1 MYSTNQSN
9 TLPKIVTLQTNNEV
23 SFSEEVE
30 NNVSDSTLS
39 VKQRVE
45 AIELSQKGTKQTP
58 IIKKKHMKQTC
69 GSHDLKQCNT
79 EYKAAFSNVIS
90 NGSDGSITLGMDEA
104 GADQFDALSVLDKGE
119 DTEDEFN
126 AVCEANGIGYNGGYS
141 LDQFEAASN
150 TSSNSQIDNT
160 KEMQKEEEDKE
171 LGDKPK
177 PLPRN
182 GMLEKGNIR
191 NVAPP
196 SPRTAEN
203 HRLSIIQDIAPPKPP
218 HSSFQLNGEKCDE
231 QEAIG
236 EPMYATIDQSKRF
249 SKRGLDGKIND
260 QSPEIE
266 NSNYEETSIKKG
278 SIDEPVDLNTKFL
291 KKSLEGSDSRIDNRS
306 AEMTRSNSQVT
317 EMSESCGNQGWENMS
332 LNHDSPATLSTSS
345 SEKSDNEETPLIK
358 KEKKT
363 NRILPRVKY
372 AVQQKEFII
381 FGIAAVA
388 LSVSA
393 ALVYLQDKAQFIA
406 FFANSPLYITMP
418 MIAITLLLA
427 ISTIFCGIKQFR
439 DTEEC
444 QIGGK
449 NANETLNQVLKYQPK
464 DKVIKS
470 VKLEYGNGTHS
481 HFTLNAWK
489 GKNNFI
495 NIDDKVISRRNKVES
510 VIKDRPLF
518 TALLSSLVAANIVLP
533 LLLYVEGGISSVQKF
548 YQNALINNVG
558 LSVLVGSSIL
568 ALSMICLGV
577 HYYRKTNCTNLVY
590 CEERIEPEKVNGKF
604 IEEIKEARTKVLEE
618 NHSKD
623 AKCSSLTLEQVVVE
637 SHNYK
642 DVIYSIS

>member
-30 NNVSDSTLS
+30 NNVSNSTLS
-39 VKQRVE
+39 VKER
-45 AIELSQKGTKQTP
+45 IELFEKGTKQEP
-58 IIKKKHMKQTC
+58 
-69 GSHDLKQCNT
+69 DLNT
-79 EYKAAFSNVIS
+79 ECKLASLNVIS
-90 NGSDGSITLGMDEA
+90 NSSDSSITAKIDEA
-104 GADQFDALSVLDKGE
+104 GADFSVSCSSLVLDDGK
-119 DTEDEFN
+119 DIEDEFN
-126 AVCEANGIGYNGGYS
+126 AVCEANGIEYNRPYS

-182 GMLEKGNIR
+182 GMLEKDNIR

-203 HRLSIIQDIAPPKPP
+203 HRLSIIQDIAPPKLP

-236 EPMYATIDQSKRF
+236 EPMYATIDKNKKF
-249 SKRGLDGKIND
+249 SKRGLDGEIND
-260 QSPEIE
+260 QSPEME
-266 NSNYEETSIKKG
+266 KSNSEETSIKKG

-291 KKSLEGSDSRIDNRS
+291 KKSLEGSDSGIDNRS
-306 AEMTRSNSQVT
+306 A

-332 LNHDSPATLSTSS
+332 LNHDSPVTLSTSS

-372 AVQQKEFII
+372 AVQQKEFVI

-388 LSVSA
+388 LSASA
-393 ALVYLQDKAQFIA
+393 ALVYLQDKGQFIA

-418 MIAITLLLA
+418 MIAITSLLA

-470 VKLEYGNGTHS
+470 FKLEYSNGTHS

-533 LLLYVEGGISSVQKF
+533 LLLYVEGGINSVQKF

-568 ALSMICLGV
+568 ALSVIFLGV

-642 DVIYSIS
+642 DAIYSIS

>member
-1 MYSTNQSN
+1 MNQEKTSAGV
-9 TLPKIVTLQTNNEV
+9 VTSQTNNEA

-30 NNVSDSTLS
+30 NNVSNSTLS
-39 VKQRVE
+39 VKER
-45 AIELSQKGTKQTP
+45 IELFEKGTKQEP
-58 IIKKKHMKQTC
+58 
-69 GSHDLKQCNT
+69 DLNT
-79 EYKAAFSNVIS
+79 ECKLASLNVIS
-90 NGSDGSITLGMDEA
+90 NSSDSSITAKIDEA
-104 GADQFDALSVLDKGE
+104 GADFSVSCSSLVLDDGK
-119 DTEDEFN
+119 DIEDEFN
-126 AVCEANGIGYNGGYS
+126 AVCEANGIEYNRTYS

-150 TSSNSQIDNT
+150 TSSNPKIDNT

-182 GMLEKGNIR
+182 GMLEKDNIR

-203 HRLSIIQDIAPPKPP
+203 HRLSIIQDIAPPKLP
-218 HSSFQLNGEKCDE
+218 HSSFQLNGEKCDK

-236 EPMYATIDQSKRF
+236 EPMYATIDKNKKF
-249 SKRGLDGKIND
+249 SKRGLDGEIND
-260 QSPEIE
+260 QSPEME
-266 NSNYEETSIKKG
+266 KSNSEETSIKKG

-291 KKSLEGSDSRIDNRS
+291 KKSLEGSDSGIDNRS

-332 LNHDSPATLSTSS
+332 LNHDSPVTLSTSS
-345 SEKSDNEETPLIK
+345 SEKSNNEETPLIK

-393 ALVYLQDKAQFIA
+393 ALVYLQDKGQFIA
-406 FFANSPLYITMP
+406 FFANSVIYVTIPIL
-418 MIAITLLLA
+418 AVALLVA
-427 ISTIFCGIKQFR
+427 ISPIFCGIKQFR
-439 DTEEC
+439 DTEEY

-470 VKLEYGNGTHS
+470 FKLEYSNGTHS

-489 GKNNFI
+489 GKDNFI
-495 NIDDKVISRRNKVES
+495 NIVNKVISRRNKVES

-533 LLLYVEGGISSVQKF
+533 LLLYVEGGINSVQKF

-590 CEERIEPEKVNGKF
+590 CEERIEPEKVNEKF
-604 IEEIKEARTKVLEE
+604 IEEIKEARIKVLEE

>member
-1 MYSTNQSN
+1 MYSMNQEKM
-9 TLPKIVTLQTNNEV
+9 LAGVVTSQTNNEA

-30 NNVSDSTLS
+30 NNVSNSTLS
-39 VKQRVE
+39 VKER
-45 AIELSQKGTKQTP
+45 IELFEKGTKQEP
-58 IIKKKHMKQTC
+58 
-69 GSHDLKQCNT
+69 DLNT
-79 EYKAAFSNVIS
+79 ECKLASLNVIS
-90 NGSDGSITLGMDEA
+90 NSSDSSITAKIDEA
-104 GADQFDALSVLDKGE
+104 GADFSVSCSSLVLDDGK
-119 DTEDEFN
+119 DIEDEFN
-126 AVCEANGIGYNGGYS
+126 AVCEANGIEYNRPYS

-150 TSSNSQIDNT
+150 TSSNPKIDNT

-182 GMLEKGNIR
+182 GMLEKDNIR

-203 HRLSIIQDIAPPKPP
+203 HRLSIIQDIAPPKLP

-236 EPMYATIDQSKRF
+236 EPMYATIDKNKKF
-249 SKRGLDGKIND
+249 SKRGLDGEIND
-260 QSPEIE
+260 QSPEME
-266 NSNYEETSIKKG
+266 KSNSEETSIKKG
-278 SIDEPVDLNTKFL
+278 SEDIIGEPVDLNTKFL
-291 KKSLEGSDSRIDNRS
+291 KKSLEGSDSGIDNRS

-332 LNHDSPATLSTSS
+332 LNHDSPVTLSTSS

-358 KEKKT
+358 KEKKI

-406 FFANSPLYITMP
+406 FFANSVIYVTIPIL
-418 MIAITLLLA
+418 AVALLVA
-427 ISTIFCGIKQFR
+427 ISPIFCGIKQFR

-481 HFTLNAWK
+481 HFTLNAWE

-533 LLLYVEGGISSVQKF
+533 LLLYVEGGINSVQKF

-558 LSVLVGSSIL
+558 LSLLIGSSIL
-568 ALSMICLGV
+568 ALSVIFLGV

-642 DVIYSIS
+642 DAIYSIS

>member
-1 MYSTNQSN
+1 MNQEK
-9 TLPKIVTLQTNNEV
+9 TLAGVVTSQTNNEA

-30 NNVSDSTLS
+30 NNVSNSTLS
-39 VKQRVE
+39 VKER
-45 AIELSQKGTKQTP
+45 IELFEKGTKQEP
-58 IIKKKHMKQTC
+58 
-69 GSHDLKQCNT
+69 DLNT
-79 EYKAAFSNVIS
+79 ECKLASLNVIS
-90 NGSDGSITLGMDEA
+90 NSSDSSITAKIDEA
-104 GADQFDALSVLDKGE
+104 GADFSVSCSSLVFDDGK
-119 DTEDEFN
+119 DIEDEFN
-126 AVCEANGIGYNGGYS
+126 AVCEANGIEYNRPYS

-150 TSSNSQIDNT
+150 TSSNPKIDNT

-182 GMLEKGNIR
+182 GMLEKDNIR

-203 HRLSIIQDIAPPKPP
+203 HRLSIIQDIAPPKLP

-236 EPMYATIDQSKRF
+236 EPMYATIDKNKKF
-249 SKRGLDGKIND
+249 SKRGLDGEIND
-260 QSPEIE
+260 QSPEME
-266 NSNYEETSIKKG
+266 KSNSEETSIKKG

-291 KKSLEGSDSRIDNRS
+291 KKSLEGSDSGIDNRS

-317 EMSESCGNQGWENMS
+317 EMSEFCGRQGWEDMS
-332 LNHDSPATLSTSS
+332 LNHDSPVTLSTSP

-372 AVQQKEFII
+372 AMQQKEFVI

-388 LSVSA
+388 LSASA
-393 ALVYLQDKAQFIA
+393 ALVYLQDKGQFIA

-418 MIAITLLLA
+418 MIAITSLLA

-470 VKLEYGNGTHS
+470 FKLEYSNGTHS
-481 HFTLNAWK
+481 HFTLNAWE

-533 LLLYVEGGISSVQKF
+533 LLLYVEGGISNLS
-548 YQNALINNVG
+548 YG
-558 LSVLVGSSIL
+558 L
-568 ALSMICLGV
+568 
-577 HYYRKTNCTNLVY
+577 
-590 CEERIEPEKVNGKF
+590 
-604 IEEIKEARTKVLEE
+604 E
-618 NHSKD
+618 NR
-623 AKCSSLTLEQVVVE
+623 
-637 SHNYK
+637 
-642 DVIYSIS
+642 

>member
-30 NNVSDSTLS
+30 NNVSNSTLS
-39 VKQRVE
+39 VKER
-45 AIELSQKGTKQTP
+45 IELFEKGTKQEP
-58 IIKKKHMKQTC
+58 
-69 GSHDLKQCNT
+69 DLNT
-79 EYKAAFSNVIS
+79 ECKLASLNVIS
-90 NGSDGSITLGMDEA
+90 NSSDSSITAKIDEA
-104 GADQFDALSVLDKGE
+104 GADFSVSCSSLVLDDGK
-119 DTEDEFN
+119 DIEDEFN
-126 AVCEANGIGYNGGYS
+126 AVCEANGIEYNRPYS

-182 GMLEKGNIR
+182 GMLEKDNIR

-266 NSNYEETSIKKG
+266 NSNSEETSIKKG

-291 KKSLEGSDSRIDNRS
+291 KKSLEGSDSGIDNRS
-306 AEMTRSNSQVT
+306 A

-332 LNHDSPATLSTSS
+332 LNHDSPVTLSTSS

-393 ALVYLQDKAQFIA
+393 ALVYLQDKGQFIA

-418 MIAITLLLA
+418 MIAITSLLA

-470 VKLEYGNGTHS
+470 FKLEYSNGTHS

-495 NIDDKVISRRNKVES
+495 NIDDKVISRRNKVGS

-533 LLLYVEGGISSVQKF
+533 LLLYVEGGINSVQKF

-558 LSVLVGSSIL
+558 LSLLAGSSIL
-568 ALSMICLGV
+568 ALSVIFLGV

-618 NHSKD
+618 NHSKA
-623 AKCSSLTLEQVVVE
+623 AKCSSLRLEQVVVE

>member
-1 MYSTNQSN
+1 M
-9 TLPKIVTLQTNNEV
+9 
-23 SFSEEVE
+23 
-30 NNVSDSTLS
+30 
-39 VKQRVE
+39 
-45 AIELSQKGTKQTP
+45 
-58 IIKKKHMKQTC
+58 
-69 GSHDLKQCNT
+69 
-79 EYKAAFSNVIS
+79 
-90 NGSDGSITLGMDEA
+90 
-104 GADQFDALSVLDKGE
+104 
-119 DTEDEFN
+119 
-126 AVCEANGIGYNGGYS
+126 
-141 LDQFEAASN
+141 
-150 TSSNSQIDNT
+150 
-160 KEMQKEEEDKE
+160 
-171 LGDKPK
+171 
-177 PLPRN
+177 
-182 GMLEKGNIR
+182 
-191 NVAPP
+191 APP

-203 HRLSIIQDIAPPKPP
+203 HQLSIIQNIAPPKLP

-236 EPMYATIDQSKRF
+236 EPMYATIDKSKKF
-249 SKRGLDGKIND
+249 LKRGLDGEIND
-260 QSPEIE
+260 QSPEME
-266 NSNYEETSIKKG
+266 KSNSEETPIKKG
-278 SIDEPVDLNTKFL
+278 SEDIIDEPRDLNTKFL
-291 KKSLEGSDSRIDNRS
+291 KNSLEGSDSGIDNRS

-317 EMSESCGNQGWENMS
+317 EMSESCGVQGCEDIS
-332 LNHDSPATLSTSS
+332 LNHDSIVTLSTSS
-345 SEKSDNEETPLIK
+345 PEKNDNEETPLIK

-363 NRILPRVKY
+363 NRVLPRVKY
-372 AVQQKEFII
+372 AVQQKEFLI
-381 FGIAAVA
+381 FGVTVIL
-388 LSVSA
+388 LSASA
-393 ALVYLQDKAQFIA
+393 GVQDKAKFVT

-418 MIAITLLLA
+418 MIAITSLLA

-470 VKLEYGNGTHS
+470 VKLEYSNGTHS

-558 LSVLVGSSIL
+558 LSLLVGSSIL
-568 ALSMICLGV
+568 VLSLIFLGV

>member
-1 MYSTNQSN
+1 MNQEK
-9 TLPKIVTLQTNNEV
+9 TLAGVVTSQTNNEA

-30 NNVSDSTLS
+30 NNVSNSTLS
-39 VKQRVE
+39 VKER
-45 AIELSQKGTKQTP
+45 IELFEKGTKQEP
-58 IIKKKHMKQTC
+58 
-69 GSHDLKQCNT
+69 DLNT
-79 EYKAAFSNVIS
+79 ECKLASLNVIS
-90 NGSDGSITLGMDEA
+90 NSSDSSITVKIDEA
-104 GADQFDALSVLDKGE
+104 GADFSVSCSSLVLDDGK
-119 DTEDEFN
+119 DIEDEFN
-126 AVCEANGIGYNGGYS
+126 AVCEANGIEYNRPYS

-150 TSSNSQIDNT
+150 TSSNPKIDNT

-182 GMLEKGNIR
+182 GMLEKDNIR

-203 HRLSIIQDIAPPKPP
+203 HRLSIIQDIAPPKLP

-236 EPMYATIDQSKRF
+236 EPMYATIDKNKKF
-249 SKRGLDGKIND
+249 SKRGLDGEIND
-260 QSPEIE
+260 QSPEME
-266 NSNYEETSIKKG
+266 KSNSEETSIKKG
-278 SIDEPVDLNTKFL
+278 SEDIIGEPVDLNTKFL
-291 KKSLEGSDSRIDNRS
+291 KKSLEGSDSGIDNRS

-332 LNHDSPATLSTSS
+332 LNHDSPVTLSTSS

-406 FFANSPLYITMP
+406 FFANSVIYVTIPIL
-418 MIAITLLLA
+418 AVALLVA
-427 ISTIFCGIKQFR
+427 ISPIFCGIKQFR

-481 HFTLNAWK
+481 HFTLNAWE

-533 LLLYVEGGISSVQKF
+533 LLLYVEGGINSVQKF

-558 LSVLVGSSIL
+558 LSLLIGSSIL
-568 ALSMICLGV
+568 ALSVIFLGG

-642 DVIYSIS
+642 DAIYSIS

>member
-1 MYSTNQSN
+1 MNQEK
-9 TLPKIVTLQTNNEV
+9 TLAGVVTSQTNNEA

-30 NNVSDSTLS
+30 NNVSNSTLS
-39 VKQRVE
+39 VKER
-45 AIELSQKGTKQTP
+45 IELFEKGTKQEP
-58 IIKKKHMKQTC
+58 
-69 GSHDLKQCNT
+69 DLNT
-79 EYKAAFSNVIS
+79 ECKLASLNVIS
-90 NGSDGSITLGMDEA
+90 NSSDSSITAKIDEA
-104 GADQFDALSVLDKGE
+104 GADFSVSCSSLVLDDGK
-119 DTEDEFN
+119 DIEDEFN
-126 AVCEANGIGYNGGYS
+126 AVCEANGIEYNRPYS

-150 TSSNSQIDNT
+150 TSSNPKIDNT

-182 GMLEKGNIR
+182 GMLEKDNIR

-203 HRLSIIQDIAPPKPP
+203 HRLSIIQDIAPPKLP

-236 EPMYATIDQSKRF
+236 EPMYATIDKNKKF
-249 SKRGLDGKIND
+249 SKRGLDGEIND
-260 QSPEIE
+260 QSPEME
-266 NSNYEETSIKKG
+266 KSNSEETSIKKG
-278 SIDEPVDLNTKFL
+278 SEDIIDEPVDLNTKFL
-291 KKSLEGSDSRIDNRS
+291 KKSLEGSDSGIDNRS

-332 LNHDSPATLSTSS
+332 LNHDSPVTLSTSS

-406 FFANSPLYITMP
+406 FFANSVIYVTIPIL
-418 MIAITLLLA
+418 AVALLVA
-427 ISTIFCGIKQFR
+427 ISPIFCGIKQFR

-481 HFTLNAWK
+481 HFTLNAWE

-533 LLLYVEGGISSVQKF
+533 LLLYVEGGINSVQKF

-558 LSVLVGSSIL
+558 LSLLIGSSIL
-568 ALSMICLGV
+568 ALSVIFLGV

-642 DVIYSIS
+642 DAIYSIS

>member
-1 MYSTNQSN
+1 MNQEKM
-9 TLPKIVTLQTNNEV
+9 LAGVVTSQTNNEA

-30 NNVSDSTLS
+30 NNVSNSTLS
-39 VKQRVE
+39 VKER
-45 AIELSQKGTKQTP
+45 IELFEKGTKQEP
-58 IIKKKHMKQTC
+58 
-69 GSHDLKQCNT
+69 DLNT
-79 EYKAAFSNVIS
+79 ECKLASLNVIS
-90 NGSDGSITLGMDEA
+90 NSSDSSITAKIDEA
-104 GADQFDALSVLDKGE
+104 GADFSVSCSSLVLDDGK
-119 DTEDEFN
+119 DIEDEFN
-126 AVCEANGIGYNGGYS
+126 AVCEANGIEYNRPYS

-150 TSSNSQIDNT
+150 TSSNPKIDNT

-182 GMLEKGNIR
+182 GMLEKDNIR

-203 HRLSIIQDIAPPKPP
+203 HRLSIIQDIAPPKLP

-236 EPMYATIDQSKRF
+236 EPMYATIDKNKKF
-249 SKRGLDGKIND
+249 SKRGLDGEIND
-260 QSPEIE
+260 QSPEME
-266 NSNYEETSIKKG
+266 KSNSEETSIKKG
-278 SIDEPVDLNTKFL
+278 SEDIIGEPVDLNTKFL
-291 KKSLEGSDSRIDNRS
+291 KKSLEGSDSGIDNRS

-332 LNHDSPATLSTSS
+332 LNHDSPVTLSTSS

-358 KEKKT
+358 KEKKI

-406 FFANSPLYITMP
+406 FFANSVIYVTIPIL
-418 MIAITLLLA
+418 AVALLVA
-427 ISTIFCGIKQFR
+427 ISPIFCGIKQFR

-481 HFTLNAWK
+481 HFTLNAWE

-533 LLLYVEGGISSVQKF
+533 LLLYVEGGINSVQKF

-558 LSVLVGSSIL
+558 LSLLIGSSIL
-568 ALSMICLGV
+568 ALSVIFLGV

-642 DVIYSIS
+642 DAIYSIS

>member
-1 MYSTNQSN
+1 MNQEK
-9 TLPKIVTLQTNNEV
+9 TLAGVVTSQTNNEA

-30 NNVSDSTLS
+30 NNVSNSTLS
-39 VKQRVE
+39 VKER
-45 AIELSQKGTKQTP
+45 IELFEKGTKQEP
-58 IIKKKHMKQTC
+58 
-69 GSHDLKQCNT
+69 DLNT
-79 EYKAAFSNVIS
+79 ECKLASLNVIS
-90 NGSDGSITLGMDEA
+90 NSSDSSITAKIDEA
-104 GADQFDALSVLDKGE
+104 GADFSVSCSSLVLDDGK
-119 DTEDEFN
+119 DIEDEFN
-126 AVCEANGIGYNGGYS
+126 AVCEANGIEYNRPYS
-141 LDQFEAASN
+141 LDQFEAASK
-150 TSSNSQIDNT
+150 TSSNPKIDNT

-182 GMLEKGNIR
+182 GMLEKDNIR

-203 HRLSIIQDIAPPKPP
+203 HRLSIIQDIAPPKLP

-236 EPMYATIDQSKRF
+236 EPMYATIDKNKKF
-249 SKRGLDGKIND
+249 SKRGLDGEIND
-260 QSPEIE
+260 QSPEME
-266 NSNYEETSIKKG
+266 KSNSEETSIKKG
-278 SIDEPVDLNTKFL
+278 SEDIIDEPVDLNTKFL
-291 KKSLEGSDSRIDNRS
+291 KKSLEGSDSGIDNRS

-332 LNHDSPATLSTSS
+332 LNHDSPVTLSTSS

-406 FFANSPLYITMP
+406 FFANSVIYVTIPIL
-418 MIAITLLLA
+418 AVALLVA
-427 ISTIFCGIKQFR
+427 ISPIFCGIKQFR

-481 HFTLNAWK
+481 HFTLNAWE

-533 LLLYVEGGISSVQKF
+533 LLLYVEGGINSVQKF

-558 LSVLVGSSIL
+558 LSLLIGSSIL
-568 ALSMICLGV
+568 ALSVIFLGV
-577 HYYRKTNCTNLVY
+577 HYYRKTNRTNLVY

-642 DVIYSIS
+642 DAIYSIS

>member
-1 MYSTNQSN
+1 
-9 TLPKIVTLQTNNEV
+9 
-23 SFSEEVE
+23 
-30 NNVSDSTLS
+30 
-39 VKQRVE
+39 
-45 AIELSQKGTKQTP
+45 
-58 IIKKKHMKQTC
+58 MKQTC

-126 AVCEANGIGYNGGYS
+126 TVCEEKGIEYNRPYS

-160 KEMQKEEEDKE
+160 KEMQKEEEDIE

-182 GMLEKGNIR
+182 GMLEKDNIR

-203 HRLSIIQDIAPPKPP
+203 HRLSIIQDIAPPKLP

-266 NSNYEETSIKKG
+266 NSNSEETSIKKG

-291 KKSLEGSDSRIDNRS
+291 KKSLEGSDSGIDNRS
-306 AEMTRSNSQVT
+306 A

-332 LNHDSPATLSTSS
+332 LNHDSPVTLSTSS

-406 FFANSPLYITMP
+406 FFANSVIYVTIPIL
-418 MIAITLLLA
+418 AVALLVA
-427 ISTIFCGIKQFR
+427 ISPIFCGIKQFR

-481 HFTLNAWK
+481 HFTLNAWE

-518 TALLSSLVAANIVLP
+518 TALLSSLVAVNIVLP
-533 LLLYVEGGISSVQKF
+533 LLLYVEGGINSVQKF

-558 LSVLVGSSIL
+558 LSLLIGSSIL
-568 ALSMICLGV
+568 ALSVIFLGV

-642 DVIYSIS
+642 DAIYSIS

>member
-1 MYSTNQSN
+1 MNQEKTSAGV
-9 TLPKIVTLQTNNEV
+9 VTSQTNNEA

-30 NNVSDSTLS
+30 NNVSNSTLS
-39 VKQRVE
+39 VKER
-45 AIELSQKGTKQTP
+45 IELFEKGTKQEP
-58 IIKKKHMKQTC
+58 
-69 GSHDLKQCNT
+69 DLNT
-79 EYKAAFSNVIS
+79 ECKLASLNVIS
-90 NGSDGSITLGMDEA
+90 NSSDSSITAKIDEA
-104 GADQFDALSVLDKGE
+104 GADFSVSCSSLVFDDGK
-119 DTEDEFN
+119 DIEDEFN
-126 AVCEANGIGYNGGYS
+126 AVCEANGIEYNRPYS
-141 LDQFEAASN
+141 LDQLEAASN
-150 TSSNSQIDNT
+150 TSSNPKIDNT

-182 GMLEKGNIR
+182 GMLEKDNIR

-203 HRLSIIQDIAPPKPP
+203 HRLSIIQDIAPPKLP

-236 EPMYATIDQSKRF
+236 EPMYATIDKNKKF
-249 SKRGLDGKIND
+249 SKRGLDGEIND
-260 QSPEIE
+260 QSPEME
-266 NSNYEETSIKKG
+266 KSNSEETSIKKG
-278 SIDEPVDLNTKFL
+278 SEDIIGEPVDLNTKFL
-291 KKSLEGSDSRIDNRS
+291 KKSLEGSDSGIDNRS

-332 LNHDSPATLSTSS
+332 LNHDSPVTLSTSS

-406 FFANSPLYITMP
+406 FFANSVIYVTIPIL
-418 MIAITLLLA
+418 AVALLVA
-427 ISTIFCGIKQFR
+427 ISPIFCGIKQFR

-470 VKLEYGNGTHS
+470 FKLEYSNGTHS

-533 LLLYVEGGISSVQKF
+533 LLLYVEGGINSVQKF

-558 LSVLVGSSIL
+558 LSLLIGSSIL
-568 ALSMICLGV
+568 ALSVIFLGV

-642 DVIYSIS
+642 DAIYSIS

>member
-1 MYSTNQSN
+1 MNQEK
-9 TLPKIVTLQTNNEV
+9 TLAGVVTSQTNNEA

-30 NNVSDSTLS
+30 NNVSNSTLS
-39 VKQRVE
+39 VKER
-45 AIELSQKGTKQTP
+45 IELFEKGTKQEP
-58 IIKKKHMKQTC
+58 
-69 GSHDLKQCNT
+69 DLNT
-79 EYKAAFSNVIS
+79 ECKLASLNVIS
-90 NGSDGSITLGMDEA
+90 NSSDSSITAKIDEA
-104 GADQFDALSVLDKGE
+104 GADFSVSCSSLVLDDGK
-119 DTEDEFN
+119 DIEDEFN
-126 AVCEANGIGYNGGYS
+126 AVCEANGIEYNRPYS
-141 LDQFEAASN
+141 LDQFEAASK
-150 TSSNSQIDNT
+150 TSSNPKIDNT

-182 GMLEKGNIR
+182 GMLEKDNIR

-203 HRLSIIQDIAPPKPP
+203 HRLSIIQDIAPPKLP

-236 EPMYATIDQSKRF
+236 EPMYATIDKNKKF
-249 SKRGLDGKIND
+249 SKRGLDGEIND
-260 QSPEIE
+260 QSPEME
-266 NSNYEETSIKKG
+266 KSNSEETSIKKG
-278 SIDEPVDLNTKFL
+278 SEDIIDEPVDLNTKFL
-291 KKSLEGSDSRIDNRS
+291 KKSLEGSDSGIDNRS

-332 LNHDSPATLSTSS
+332 LNHDSPVTLSTSS

-406 FFANSPLYITMP
+406 FFANSVIYVTIPIL
-418 MIAITLLLA
+418 AVALLVA
-427 ISTIFCGIKQFR
+427 ISPIFCGIKQFR

-481 HFTLNAWK
+481 HFTLNAWE

-533 LLLYVEGGISSVQKF
+533 LLLYVEGGINSVQKF

-558 LSVLVGSSIL
+558 LSLLIGSSIL
-568 ALSMICLGV
+568 ALSVIFLGV
-577 HYYRKTNCTNLVY
+577 HYYRKTNRTNLVY

-623 AKCSSLTLEQVVVE
+623 AKCSSLTLEEVVVE

-642 DVIYSIS
+642 DAIYSIS

>member
-1 MYSTNQSN
+1 MF
-9 TLPKIVTLQTNNEV
+9 E
-23 SFSEEVE
+23 
-30 NNVSDSTLS
+30 
-39 VKQRVE
+39 
-45 AIELSQKGTKQTP
+45 KGTKQTP
-58 IIKKKHMKQTC
+58 IIKEKHMKQTC

-126 AVCEANGIGYNGGYS
+126 TVCEEKGIEYNRPYS

-160 KEMQKEEEDKE
+160 KEMQKEEEDIE

-182 GMLEKGNIR
+182 GMLEKDNIR

-203 HRLSIIQDIAPPKPP
+203 HRLSIIQDIAPPKLP

-266 NSNYEETSIKKG
+266 NSNSEETSIKKG

-291 KKSLEGSDSRIDNRS
+291 KKSLEGSDSGIDNRS
-306 AEMTRSNSQVT
+306 A

-332 LNHDSPATLSTSS
+332 LNHDSPVTLSTSS

-406 FFANSPLYITMP
+406 FFANSVIYVTIPIL
-418 MIAITLLLA
+418 AVALLVA
-427 ISTIFCGIKQFR
+427 ISPIFCGIKQFR

-481 HFTLNAWK
+481 HFTLNAWE

-518 TALLSSLVAANIVLP
+518 TALLSSLVAVNIVLP
-533 LLLYVEGGISSVQKF
+533 LLLYVEGGINSVQKF

-558 LSVLVGSSIL
+558 LSLLIGSSIL
-568 ALSMICLGV
+568 ALSVIFLGV

-642 DVIYSIS
+642 DAIYSIS

>member
-30 NNVSDSTLS
+30 NNVSNSTLS
-39 VKQRVE
+39 VKER
-45 AIELSQKGTKQTP
+45 IELFEKGTKQEP
-58 IIKKKHMKQTC
+58 
-69 GSHDLKQCNT
+69 DLNT
-79 EYKAAFSNVIS
+79 ECKLASLNVIS
-90 NGSDGSITLGMDEA
+90 NSSDSSITAKIDEA
-104 GADQFDALSVLDKGE
+104 GADFSVSCSSLVLDDGK
-119 DTEDEFN
+119 DIEDEFN
-126 AVCEANGIGYNGGYS
+126 AVCEANGIEYNRPYS

-150 TSSNSQIDNT
+150 TSSNFQIDNT

-182 GMLEKGNIR
+182 GMLEKDNMR

-266 NSNYEETSIKKG
+266 NSNSEETSIKKG

-291 KKSLEGSDSRIDNRS
+291 KKSLEGSDSGIDNRS
-306 AEMTRSNSQVT
+306 A

-332 LNHDSPATLSTSS
+332 LNHDSPVTLSTSS

-393 ALVYLQDKAQFIA
+393 ALVYLQDKGQFIA

-418 MIAITLLLA
+418 MIAITSLLA

-470 VKLEYGNGTHS
+470 FKLEYSNGTHS

-495 NIDDKVISRRNKVES
+495 NIDDKVISRRNKVGS

-533 LLLYVEGGISSVQKF
+533 LLLYVEGGINSVQKF

-558 LSVLVGSSIL
+558 LSLLAGSSIL
-568 ALSMICLGV
+568 ALSVIFLGV

-618 NHSKD
+618 NHSKA
-623 AKCSSLTLEQVVVE
+623 AKCSSLRLEQVVVE

>member
-1 MYSTNQSN
+1 MNQEK
-9 TLPKIVTLQTNNEV
+9 TLAGVVTSQTNNEA

-30 NNVSDSTLS
+30 NNVSNSTLS
-39 VKQRVE
+39 VKER
-45 AIELSQKGTKQTP
+45 IELFEKGTKQEP
-58 IIKKKHMKQTC
+58 
-69 GSHDLKQCNT
+69 DLNT
-79 EYKAAFSNVIS
+79 ECKLASLNVIS
-90 NGSDGSITLGMDEA
+90 NSSDSSITAKIDEA
-104 GADQFDALSVLDKGE
+104 GADFSVSCSSLVLDDGK
-119 DTEDEFN
+119 DIEDEFN
-126 AVCEANGIGYNGGYS
+126 AVCEANGIEYNRPYS

-150 TSSNSQIDNT
+150 TSSNPKIDNT

-182 GMLEKGNIR
+182 GMLEKDNIR

-203 HRLSIIQDIAPPKPP
+203 HRLSIIQDIAPPKLP

-236 EPMYATIDQSKRF
+236 EPMYATIDKNKKF
-249 SKRGLDGKIND
+249 SKRGLDGEIND
-260 QSPEIE
+260 QSPEME
-266 NSNYEETSIKKG
+266 KSNSEETSIKKG
-278 SIDEPVDLNTKFL
+278 SEDIIGEPVDLNTKFL
-291 KKSLEGSDSRIDNRS
+291 KKSLEGSDSGIDNRS

-332 LNHDSPATLSTSS
+332 LNHDSPVTLSTSS

-358 KEKKT
+358 KEKKI

-406 FFANSPLYITMP
+406 FFANSVIYVTIPIL
-418 MIAITLLLA
+418 AVALLVA
-427 ISTIFCGIKQFR
+427 ISPIFCGIKQFR

-481 HFTLNAWK
+481 HFTLNAWE

-533 LLLYVEGGISSVQKF
+533 LLLYVEGGINSVQKF

-558 LSVLVGSSIL
+558 LSLLIGSSIL
-568 ALSMICLGV
+568 ALSVIFLGV

-642 DVIYSIS
+642 DAIYSIS

>member
-30 NNVSDSTLS
+30 NNVSNSTLS
-39 VKQRVE
+39 VKER
-45 AIELSQKGTKQTP
+45 IELFEKGTKQTP
-58 IIKKKHMKQTC
+58 IIKEKHMKQTC

-119 DTEDEFN
+119 DTEDKFN
-126 AVCEANGIGYNGGYS
+126 TVYIEYNRPYS

-150 TSSNSQIDNT
+150 TSSNSTIYNT
-160 KEMQKEEEDKE
+160 KEMQKEEEDRE

-177 PLPRN
+177 LLPRN
-182 GMLEKGNIR
+182 GMLEKDNIR

-203 HRLSIIQDIAPPKPP
+203 HRLSIIQNIVPPKLP

-231 QEAIG
+231 QDAIG
-236 EPMYATIDQSKRF
+236 EPMYATINKSKRF
-249 SKRGLDGKIND
+249 SKRSLDGEIND

-266 NSNYEETSIKKG
+266 KSNSEETSIKKG
-278 SIDEPVDLNTKFL
+278 SEDIIDEPVDLNTKFL
-291 KKSLEGSDSRIDNRS
+291 KKSLEGSDSGIDNRS

-317 EMSESCGNQGWENMS
+317 EMSESCGVQGCEDIS
-332 LNHDSPATLSTSS
+332 LNHDSTVTLSTSS

-393 ALVYLQDKAQFIA
+393 ALVYLQDKAKFVT

-418 MIAITLLLA
+418 MIAITSLLA

-470 VKLEYGNGTHS
+470 VKLEYSNGTHS

-518 TALLSSLVAANIVLP
+518 TALLSSLVAANIVWP

>member
-1 MYSTNQSN
+1 MNQAK
-9 TLPKIVTLQTNNEV
+9 TLAGVVTSQTNNET

-39 VKQRVE
+39 VKER
-45 AIELSQKGTKQTP
+45 IELFEKGTKQEP
-58 IIKKKHMKQTC
+58 
-69 GSHDLKQCNT
+69 DLNT
-79 EYKAAFSNVIS
+79 ECKLASLNVIT
-90 NGSDGSITLGMDEA
+90 NGSDSSITPKIDEA
-104 GADQFDALSVLDKGE
+104 GSDFSVSCSSLVLDDGK
-119 DTEDEFN
+119 DIEDEFN

-141 LDQFEAASN
+141 PDQFNVAFS
-150 TSSNSQIDNT
+150 TSSNYQTYNTIDVH
-160 KEMQKEEEDKE
+160 EEDRKSW
-171 LGDKPK
+171 DKPK
-177 PLPRN
+177 SSPKIVQQDNSRS
-182 GMLEKGNIR
+182 
-191 NVAPP
+191 VAPP

-203 HRLSIIQDIAPPKPP
+203 HRLSIIQNIAPPKLP
-218 HSSFQLNGEKCDE
+218 HSSFQLDGEKCDE

-236 EPMYATIDQSKRF
+236 EPMYAAIDQSKKF
-249 SKRGLDGKIND
+249 SKRGLDGEIND
-260 QSPEIE
+260 QSPKIE
-266 NSNYEETSIKKG
+266 KSNSEETSIKKG
-278 SIDEPVDLNTKFL
+278 SEDIIDEPVDLNTKFL
-291 KKSLEGSDSRIDNRS
+291 KKSLEGSDSGIDNRS

-317 EMSESCGNQGWENMS
+317 EMSESCGSQGWENMS
-332 LNHDSPATLSTSS
+332 LKHDSPVTLSTSS

-406 FFANSPLYITMP
+406 FFANS
-418 MIAITLLLA
+418 AIYVTIPILAVALLVA
-427 ISTIFCGIKQFR
+427 ISPIFCGIKQFR
-439 DTEEC
+439 YTEEC

-449 NANETLNQVLKYQPK
+449 NANETLNQVLEYQPK
-464 DKVIKS
+464 GKVIKS
-470 VKLEYGNGTHS
+470 VRLEYSNSTHS

-489 GKNNFI
+489 SKNNFI

-518 TALLSSLVAANIVLP
+518 TALLSSLVAANIVWP

>member
-1 MYSTNQSN
+1 MNQEK
-9 TLPKIVTLQTNNEV
+9 TLAGVVTSQTNNEA

-30 NNVSDSTLS
+30 NNVSNSTLS
-39 VKQRVE
+39 VKER
-45 AIELSQKGTKQTP
+45 IELFEKGTKQEP
-58 IIKKKHMKQTC
+58 
-69 GSHDLKQCNT
+69 DLNT
-79 EYKAAFSNVIS
+79 ECKLASLNVIS
-90 NGSDGSITLGMDEA
+90 NSSDSSITAKIDEA
-104 GADQFDALSVLDKGE
+104 GADFSVSCSSLVLDDGK
-119 DTEDEFN
+119 DIEDEFN
-126 AVCEANGIGYNGGYS
+126 AVCEANGIEYNRPYS

-150 TSSNSQIDNT
+150 TSSNPKIDNT

-182 GMLEKGNIR
+182 GMLEKDNIR

-203 HRLSIIQDIAPPKPP
+203 HRLSIIQDIAPPKLP

-236 EPMYATIDQSKRF
+236 EPMYATIDKNKKF
-249 SKRGLDGKIND
+249 SKRGLDGEIND
-260 QSPEIE
+260 QSPEME
-266 NSNYEETSIKKG
+266 KSNSEETSIKKG
-278 SIDEPVDLNTKFL
+278 SEDIIGEPVDLNTKFL
-291 KKSLEGSDSRIDNRS
+291 KKSLEGSDSGIDNRS

-332 LNHDSPATLSTSS
+332 LNHDSPVTLSTSS

-406 FFANSPLYITMP
+406 FFANSTIYVTIPIL
-418 MIAITLLLA
+418 AVALLVA
-427 ISTIFCGIKQFR
+427 ISPMFCGIKQFR

-444 QIGGK
+444 QVGRK
-449 NANETLNQVLKYQPK
+449 NANETLNQVREYQPK

-470 VKLEYGNGTHS
+470 VRLEYSNSTHS

-489 GKNNFI
+489 SKNDFI

-518 TALLSSLVAANIVLP
+518 TALLSSLVAANIVWP

-548 YQNALINNVG
+548 YQNAFVG

-568 ALSMICLGV
+568 ALSVIFLGV

-642 DVIYSIS
+642 DAIYSIS

>member
-1 MYSTNQSN
+1 
-9 TLPKIVTLQTNNEV
+9 
-23 SFSEEVE
+23 
-30 NNVSDSTLS
+30 
-39 VKQRVE
+39 
-45 AIELSQKGTKQTP
+45 
-58 IIKKKHMKQTC
+58 
-69 GSHDLKQCNT
+69 
-79 EYKAAFSNVIS
+79 
-90 NGSDGSITLGMDEA
+90 
-104 GADQFDALSVLDKGE
+104 
-119 DTEDEFN
+119 
-126 AVCEANGIGYNGGYS
+126 
-141 LDQFEAASN
+141 
-150 TSSNSQIDNT
+150 
-160 KEMQKEEEDKE
+160 
-171 LGDKPK
+171 
-177 PLPRN
+177 
-182 GMLEKGNIR
+182 
-191 NVAPP
+191 
-196 SPRTAEN
+196 
-203 HRLSIIQDIAPPKPP
+203 
-218 HSSFQLNGEKCDE
+218 
-231 QEAIG
+231 
-236 EPMYATIDQSKRF
+236 MYATIDKNKKF
-249 SKRGLDGKIND
+249 SKRGLDGEIND
-260 QSPEIE
+260 QSPEME
-266 NSNYEETSIKKG
+266 KSNSEETSIKKG

-291 KKSLEGSDSRIDNRS
+291 KKSLEGSDSGIDNRS

-317 EMSESCGNQGWENMS
+317 EMSDSCGNQGWENMS
-332 LNHDSPATLSTSS
+332 LNHDSPVTLSTSS
-345 SEKSDNEETPLIK
+345 SEKSNNEETPLIK

-393 ALVYLQDKAQFIA
+393 ALVYLQDKGQFIA
-406 FFANSPLYITMP
+406 FFANSTIYVTIPIL
-418 MIAITLLLA
+418 AVALLVA
-427 ISTIFCGIKQFR
+427 ISPIFCGIKQFR

-470 VKLEYGNGTHS
+470 FKLEYSNGTHS

-518 TALLSSLVAANIVLP
+518 TALLSSLVAANIVWP
-533 LLLYVEGGISSVQKF
+533 LLLYVEGGINSVQKF

-558 LSVLVGSSIL
+558 LSLLIGSSIL
-568 ALSMICLGV
+568 ALSVIFLGV

-590 CEERIEPEKVNGKF
+590 CEEIIEPEKVNGKF

-642 DVIYSIS
+642 DAIYSIS